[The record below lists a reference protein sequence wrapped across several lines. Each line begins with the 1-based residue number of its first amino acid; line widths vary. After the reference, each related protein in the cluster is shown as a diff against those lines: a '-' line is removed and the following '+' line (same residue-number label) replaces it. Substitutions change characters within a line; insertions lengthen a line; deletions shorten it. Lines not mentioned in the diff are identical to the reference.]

1 MIFVKF
7 NRVVSGVLASSML
20 LGLMAGCGGNSDSA
34 SAGNNAAAD
43 SGAAQTGEP
52 SGSVRILCNVTG
64 GKDDA
69 EMKLFQEALSE
80 ATGLDVQME
89 KPASDYDNVLMQKL
103 QGGEEYDL
111 IYIGASQYM
120 NLVEQGAL
128 MDITDRVK
136 ASDILSN
143 NIDQQEWDDITV
155 DGKVYAG
162 FNKKELHRVVQLNK
176 NDLEAV
182 GIDYK
187 SIEPTLDGYYEVFK
201 ALRAANAS
209 ADYYPLNCVM
219 SESYDLQPW
228 FASLGLQNG
237 VVVDE
242 ADGKTYAPYST
253 DEAAP
258 VWEWFKKLYDEKL
271 LDPAS
276 FVDKTKDMRAKME
289 ASSKQTSVVVDW
301 AMWTG
306 LHNAHA
312 TADGVADADYEI
324 VNLPGCKTPAGSERE
339 YMLVKGGASLFAVPA
354 NAKNVDGAIKVLEYF
369 ATQEGGELL
378 SIGIEGN
385 DYTKSGS
392 TYTQTALGADH
403 ANDHGA
409 PIPIY
414 KDFVNPLGY
423 NRGVEEALTYL
434 PYARID
440 RIIPDETTYKT
451 TVGKWGIE
459 MIKGNVSVA
468 DGLASMRKEL
478 VSLGLTEK

>member
-1 MIFVKF
+1 
-7 NRVVSGVLASSML
+7 ML
-20 LGLMAGCGGNSDSA
+20 LGLLAGCGGSSSSSGAASSGAAGSSAGSA
-34 SAGNNAAAD
+34 SAAEATGTVRMLAA
-43 SGAAQTGEP
+43 
-52 SGSVRILCNVTG
+52 VTG

-69 EMKLFQEALSE
+69 EMQLFQQALSE
-80 ATGLDVQME
+80 ATGLDIQIE

-111 IYIGASQYM
+111 IYIGANQYV
-120 NLVEQGAL
+120 NLVDQGAL
-128 MDITDRVK
+128 MDITDYVK

-143 NIDQQEWDDITV
+143 NIDQQEWDDITI

-176 NDLEAV
+176 NHLEAV
-182 GIDYK
+182 GIDYTT
-187 SIEPTLDGYYEVFK
+187 IEPTLDGYYQVFK
-201 ALRAANAS
+201 ALREANPS
-209 ADYYPLNCVM
+209 TDYYPFNCVM

-228 FASLGLQNG
+228 FASVGLQNG

-271 LDPAS
+271 LDPSS

-289 ASSKQTSVVVDW
+289 ASSEQTSVVVDW

-306 LHNAHA
+306 LHNATA
-312 TADGVADADYEI
+312 TADGVAEADYEI
-324 VNLPGCKTPAGSERE
+324 VSLPGCKTPAGSERD

-354 NAKNVDGAIKVLEYF
+354 NANNVEGAIKVLEYF

-385 DYTKSGS
+385 DYTKDGS
-392 TYTQTALGADH
+392 TYTQTELGAQH

-409 PIPIY
+409 PVPIY

-423 NRGVEEALTYL
+423 NRGVEEALTYVQ
-434 PYARID
+434 YARID
-440 RIIPDETTYKT
+440 KAIPDETTYKT

-459 MIKGNVSVA
+459 MIKGNVSIE
-468 DGLASMRKEL
+468 DGLASMRNEL

>member
-1 MIFVKF
+1 MKL
-7 NRVVSGVLASSML
+7 NRVLSGVLASTML
-20 LGLMAGCGGNSDSA
+20 FGVLTGCGGGSA
-34 SAGNNAAAD
+34 SSGAPAN
-43 SGAAQTGEP
+43 SGAAGSAAAGEP
-52 SGSVRILCNVTG
+52 SGAVRILANVTG
-64 GKDDA
+64 GKDED
-69 EMKLFQEALSE
+69 EMKLFEQALSE

-128 MDITDRVK
+128 MDITDYVK

-143 NIDQQEWDDITV
+143 NIDQQEWDDITI

-176 NDLEAV
+176 NDLEAA
-182 GIDYK
+182 GIDYTT
-187 SIEPTLDGYYEVFK
+187 IEPTLDGYYQVFK
-201 ALRAANAS
+201 ALREANPS
-209 ADYYPLNCVM
+209 TDYYPLNAVI
-219 SESYDLQPW
+219 SEAYDLQPW

-242 ADGKTYAPYST
+242 SDGKSYAPYAT

-289 ASSKQTSVVVDW
+289 ASSKQTSIVVDW

-324 VNLPGCKTPAGSERE
+324 VNLPGCKTPAGSERD

-354 NAKNVDGAIKVLEYF
+354 NAQNVEGAIKVLEYF

-378 SIGIEGN
+378 SIGIEGH

-392 TYTQTALGADH
+392 TYTQTATGADH

-409 PIPIY
+409 PVPIY
-414 KDFVNPLGY
+414 KDFEAPLGY

-434 PYARID
+434 QYARID
-440 RIIPDETTYKT
+440 KIIPDESTYKT

-459 MIKGNVSVA
+459 MIKGNVSIE
-468 DGLASMRKEL
+468 DGLASMRNEL
-478 VSLGLTEK
+478 VSLGITEK